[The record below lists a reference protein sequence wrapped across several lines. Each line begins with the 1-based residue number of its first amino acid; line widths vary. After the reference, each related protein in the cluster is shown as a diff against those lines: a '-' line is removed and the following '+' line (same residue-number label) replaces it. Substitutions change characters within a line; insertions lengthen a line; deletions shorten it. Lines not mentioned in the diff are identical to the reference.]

1 MKNEPIVIC
10 IQKEQN
16 KQTVDHNF
24 CLIEISLSQLLI
36 ESVLFVHEKIMFYN
50 IKIVE
55 KIWLGKKKGITLH
68 SLSGRKPLQRQRM
81 IAPGD

>member
-1 MKNEPIVIC
+1 MICNNLIISGVKN
-10 IQKEQN
+10 
-16 KQTVDHNF
+16 
-24 CLIEISLSQLLI
+24 
-36 ESVLFVHEKIMFYN
+36 VHEKIMFYN